1 MNRVPN
7 NQVNDDGEL
16 LLIPDFQSEFVR
28 PRNIMVWLPPGYGTE
43 PDQSY
48 RVLYA
53 HDGQNLFDPK
63 TSYVGV
69 DWGLQET
76 LCRLRAQGAIDN
88 TLVVGIWNT
97 PNRYREYDPQKVFE
111 TYLSP
116 QQKVAYAKEYGRPLA
131 DLYLKFIVSELKPF
145 IDRRYRTRPGMADT
159 LLLGS
164 SMGGLISAYAL
175 CEYPEVFGG
184 AACLSTHWPAV
195 KGKMVD
201 YLADHLPDPHR
212 HRFYFDYGTE
222 TIDAQYEPLQ
232 RQVDKVLRTSGY
244 LEGRD
249 WITRKFCG
257 EDHSEQAWRRRVAI
271 PLEFLLNTE
280 H

>member
-1 MNRVPN
+1 MHTVSS

-43 PDQSY
+43 PDQAY

-63 TSYVGV
+63 SSFVGV
-69 DWGLQET
+69 DWGLHAA
-76 LCRLRAQGAIDN
+76 LCRLRSKGAVDDA
-88 TLVVGIWNT
+88 LVVGIWNT
-97 PNRYREYDPQKVFE
+97 PDRYREYDPQKVFE
-111 TYLSP
+111 EYLSP
-116 QQKVAYAKEYGRPLA
+116 PQKIAYAKEYGRPLA
-131 DLYLKFIVSELKPF
+131 DLYLKFIVGELKPF

-164 SMGGLISAYAL
+164 SMGGLISAYGL
-175 CEYPEVFGG
+175 CEYPEVFGA

-195 KGKMVD
+195 AGKMVD
-201 YLADHLPDPHR
+201 YLADRLPDPHR

-222 TIDAQYEPLQ
+222 TIDAQYEPFQ
-232 RQVDKVLRTSGY
+232 QQVDAVLRARGY
-244 LEGRD
+244 REGSD
-249 WITRKFCG
+249 WVTRRFSG
-257 EDHSEQAWRRRVAI
+257 EDHSERAWRRRIDI
-271 PLEFLLNTE
+271 PLRFLLKQ
-280 H
+280 